1 MIAVRRW
8 AHRLARPTV
17 ELLLS
22 IALLIAV
29 WYLFLWVFGVGDFVG
44 KKPHDVW
51 NYLFD
56 HPDAAANR
64 AELRTG
70 LGQTLYDAVA
80 GFVVGTGIS
89 VVVAVVFVLWR
100 PVEQALM
107 PFAMAIR
114 SVPIIAMVPL
124 IGLIWGRELVG
135 TIVAVSIVVFFPTLV
150 FVMFGLR
157 SVPPEAVELL
167 AVYDAGRFT
176 RLRKALLPAAVPSL
190 FTAARVGAPSAI
202 LGALLCEWLLT
213 GRGLGRL
220 MVDSTTL
227 SKFNRLW
234 ASAVLVMIVAMVA
247 FTFVT
252 AIERVVNERF
262 RDGG

>member
-1 MIAVRRW
+1 MTTRWLRRIG
-8 AHRLARPTV
+8 RPAA
-17 ELLLS
+17 ELVLS
-22 IALLIAV
+22 IGLLIGA
-29 WYLFLWVFGVGDFVG
+29 WYLFLWAFGVGDFVG

-51 NYLFD
+51 RYLFD
-56 HPDAAANR
+56 VPEAAANR
-64 AELRTG
+64 EELRTG
-70 LGQTLYDAVA
+70 LGQTLYDATA
-80 GFVVGTGIS
+80 GFIVGTAIS
-89 VVVAVVFVLWR
+89 VGVAIAFVLWR
-100 PVEQALM
+100 SVEQALM

-114 SVPIIAMVPL
+114 TVPIIAMVPL

-135 TIVAVSIVVFFPTLV
+135 TVVAVSIVVFFPTLV

-157 SVPPEAVELL
+157 SVPPEALELL
-167 AVYDAGRFT
+167 VVYDAGRWT

-234 ASAVLVMIVAMVA
+234 AAAVLVMIVAMIV
-247 FTFVT
+247 FTIVT
-252 AIERVVNERF
+252 AIERAVNERF
-262 RDGG
+262 RDGA